1 MTRPHLIRTAYFL
14 WVPAALGL
22 YAAYAAF
29 GLPHVLFS
37 YSFDVPAGG
46 DPWSFKDRWYTR
58 CTFVG
63 PYGAFTSSPGDGR
76 CPWVV
81 FHREG
86 DAGGRQ

>member
-1 MTRPHLIRTAYFL
+1 MTRPHLIRPAYFL

-63 PYGAFTSSPGDGR
+63 PYGVLGLCFTAR
-76 CPWVV
+76 AT
-81 FHREG
+81 REAVNEG
-86 DAGGRQ
+86 NTTA